1 MAVFFPNLILQRAPQ
16 QSTLAHPPPGSWVW
30 QTSAET
36 HRLAICWCSRALR
49 AAQMS
54 CATRALV
61 VASRSQHHN
70 VQGCGPRSGYNA
82 RAVPSVGRPL
92 GGRRAGQQPLRAAKG
107 EPEANPAEGGV
118 PPGSSGPTGGGGGG
132 GGNGSGAAGGA
143 ILAGRALESLPA
155 GGWGSGMTASDVA
168 SRRSFR
174 PGRLAALSGMLN
186 HHCLPAR
193 LLLS

>member
-1 MAVFFPNLILQRAPQ
+1 
-16 QSTLAHPPPGSWVW
+16 
-30 QTSAET
+30 
-36 HRLAICWCSRALR
+36 
-49 AAQMS
+49 MS

-61 VASRSQHHN
+61 VAARSQHHN

-174 PGRLAALSGMLN
+174 PGWLAALSGMLN

-193 LLLS
+193 PPPALLTAEMAEALAAGKLPQEILQRFLEMEANPLLAWLMRIG